1 MKKLSFKITFIA
13 IISFAFALSSC
24 NTSLEVVKRK
34 HRKGY
39 HVSLSNSQNQKSQI
53 FETGSKDLIVENN
66 FELAD
71 IDSPA
76 VDTSGVDE
84 LFPSGYKPY
93 LAHIDSPG
101 LDTTELINTKPLKGK
116 LTLAQKIKT
125 VKRIKKKVR
134 QLKNQNGLKAAS
146 DDDIDSDIMFLL
158 LLILAIILPPASV
171 YLIKGRDSFSF
182 KLNLILWLIGFLGL
196 GLAAVNAINLVWLAY
211 VLAIV
216 HALFVLLGNSE

>member
-13 IISFAFALSSC
+13 IISFVFALTSC

-39 HVSLSNSQNQKSQI
+39 HVSLSNSQNQKTQV
-53 FETGSKDLIVENN
+53 FKAGSKDLRVENKI
-66 FELAD
+66 ELVY

-76 VDTSGVDE
+76 VDTSDVDE
-84 LFPSGYKPY
+84 LLPPDYKSY
-93 LAHIDSPG
+93 LADIDSPDI
-101 LDTTELINTKPLKGK
+101 DTTKLINTTLLKSK

-196 GLAAVNAINLVWLAY
+196 GLAAITAINLVWLAY